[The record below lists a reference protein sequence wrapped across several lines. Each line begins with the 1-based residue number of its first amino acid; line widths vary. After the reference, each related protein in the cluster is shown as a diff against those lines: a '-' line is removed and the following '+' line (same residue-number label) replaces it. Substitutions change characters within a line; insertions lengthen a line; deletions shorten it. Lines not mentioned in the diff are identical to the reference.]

1 MDVRLNTSVVARAMN
16 EYRRVGTEV
25 RKEFDGDPPGATIA
39 VVSLMPPEAPIE
51 IEAIAAVD

>member
-1 MDVRLNTSVVARAMN
+1 MSTEESEQKFARNSM
-16 EYRRVGTEV
+16 
-25 RKEFDGDPPGATIA
+25 GDPPGATIA

>member
-1 MDVRLNTSVVARAMN
+1 MN